1 MFLKN
6 DISYGQEDL
15 GKNEE
20 EKEEQKS
27 KLQIFSIKE
36 LFKVENLI
44 IRLESPWKPFFDA
57 TVLLVTAY
65 SCFTTVWL
73 VSFQLTSEGFMKT
86 IDDIVTLIFAFD
98 LIFNCMTEF
107 QDRETFQRV
116 ANIK

>member
-1 MFLKN
+1 M
-6 DISYGQEDL
+6 
-15 GKNEE
+15 
-20 EKEEQKS
+20 
-27 KLQIFSIKE
+27 
-36 LFKVENLI
+36 ENYI
-44 IRLESPWKPFFDA
+44 IRLESSWKPIFDA

-73 VSFQLTSEGFMKT
+73 VCFQLKSEGFMAM
-86 IDDIVTLIFAFD
+86 IDDGVTIIFAFD